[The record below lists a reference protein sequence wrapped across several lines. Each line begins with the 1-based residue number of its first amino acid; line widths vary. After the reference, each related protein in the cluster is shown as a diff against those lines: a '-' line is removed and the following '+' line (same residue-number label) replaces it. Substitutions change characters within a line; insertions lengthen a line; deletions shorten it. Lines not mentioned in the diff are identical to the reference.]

1 MNINNRYI
9 RDNNIVAVKPF
20 EKLDIIHRHFE
31 CFQQARK
38 ILNVCMFDCVS
49 NEINM
54 DVYRKALNEQFFLIS
69 IAVSMNQYVR
79 SVRSHLTLQML
90 AVQKK
95 KLVINVVFV

>member
-1 MNINNRYI
+1 MNINTRYI

-31 CFQQARK
+31 SFQQARK

-54 DVYRKALNEQFFLIS
+54 DVYRKAFMVFFHQHSCFDEPICPVCKKS
-69 IAVSMNQYVR
+69 PNITDVSC
-79 SVRSHLTLQML
+79 TE
-90 AVQKK
+90 KK
-95 KLVINVVFV
+95 I